1 MRPVCCVVGSA
12 VAGPWIPLDYIESW
26 FGVSLFVTFSED
38 ASGIT
43 YSVDFTGD
51 DTGPVGVRPIKIS
64 RSTTV
69 ATITDLGPSA
79 GQYPYD
85 TVARHGLVTGDSV
98 VIQSSAGFDG
108 TYAVASAPT
117 PTTYTVTVPNSGP
130 TADGGNAKVNALRV
144 FTHTVLSAQTV
155 RNFGTFNYP
164 VRATRLRLS
173 AWTAG
178 QATLTILQGAPRG

>member
-1 MRPVCCVVGSA
+1 MRPVCCTVASA

-43 YSVDFTGD
+43 YTVDFTGD

-64 RSTTV
+64 RSGTT
-69 ATITDLGPSA
+69 ATVTDLGPANS
-79 GQYPYD
+79 QYKYD
-85 TVARHGLVTGDSV
+85 TVSRHGLIAADSV
-98 VIQSSAGFDG
+98 VIQSSGGFDG

-117 PTTYTVTVPNSGP
+117 PTTYTIAVPNSGP
-130 TADGGNAKVNALRV
+130 TVDGGNAKVNALRV
-144 FTHTVLSAQTV
+144 FAHTVLTAQTV
-155 RNFGTFNYP
+155 RNFGTFDYP

-173 AWTAG
+173 AWAAG
-178 QATLTILQGAPRG
+178 QATLCILQGTPR